1 MRRREWLNMT
11 GGASLAFLGEVL
23 RQRSARASDANNGN
37 GSESRG
43 TGSGFG
49 RAKSVLV
56 VFASG
61 GQSQLETFDPR
72 PDAPLEVRGEFG
84 AIESSVPGTF
94 LCEHLP
100 RLANLAHK
108 YAIVKSMSHED
119 LDHGSAM
126 YLTLTGQYHQRLS
139 SNPPP
144 RETDHPFFGSVLE
157 QVRPTSK
164 FLRTSVLVNGP
175 ALVPFEPGP
184 GQFAGLLGRRF
195 DSLVIGDMTSGQ
207 EAVPGLERLEELD
220 TRRQSLRRQLLH
232 EVERSATLATQ
243 PTLDMQT
250 IYQQAFGMLDRPAA
264 RQALDLDAE
273 PAAVRDR
280 YGRHRPGQACL
291 LARRLIEAEVPLV
304 TVVWNHSNRGQ
315 DKYPNEEEQFG
326 WDTHND
332 IFDVMGRSLLPRFD
346 QSFSALLEDLDRRGL
361 LDTTLVVC
369 LGEFGRAPL
378 VALESKFKGASP
390 GRKHWAAA
398 YSIVV
403 AGAGV
408 RGGISVGA
416 ADRHAA
422 YPISTKYGPWDVTAT
437 IFHALGI
444 DPAGHFYDSSNRPY
458 PISSGQPIAA
468 LYS

>member
-11 GGASLAFLGEVL
+11 SSSSFAFLGEVL
-23 RQRSARASDANNGN
+23 RRRSARASE
-37 GSESRG
+37 GSALA
-43 TGSGFG
+43 GFG

-56 VFASG
+56 IFASG

-100 RLANLAHK
+100 RLAKLANR
-108 YAIVKSMSHED
+108 YAIVKSMSHDD

-144 RETDHPFFGSVLE
+144 RETDHPYFGSVLE
-157 QVRPTSK
+157 QLRPRSK

-195 DSLVIGDMTSGQ
+195 DSLVIGDMTSDQ
-207 EAVPGLERLEELD
+207 PAIPGLERLEEINPQ
-220 TRRQSLRRQLLH
+220 RHAIRRQLLNQL
-232 EVERSATLATQ
+232 EQTRSQAAQRTI
-243 PTLDMQT
+243 DMQT
-250 IYQQAFGMLDRPAA
+250 LYQQAYEMLDRPAA
-264 RQALDLDAE
+264 REALDMNAE
-273 PAAVRDR
+273 PAAIRER

-315 DKYPNEEEQFG
+315 DLYPDDAEQFG

-346 QSFSALLEDLDRRGL
+346 QSFSALLEDLEQRGL

-378 VALESKFKGASP
+378 VAVESRFQGASA

-398 YSIVV
+398 YSIVM

-408 RGGISVGA
+408 RGGSVIGA
-416 ADRHAA
+416 TDRHAA
-422 YPISTKYGPWDVTAT
+422 YPISTKYGPWDVIAT

-444 DPAGHFYDSSNRPY
+444 DPAGHFYDSSSRPY
-458 PISSGQPIAA
+458 PLTSGQPIAA

>member
-11 GGASLAFLGEVL
+11 SGAGLAFLGEVL
-23 RQRSARASDANNGN
+23 RQRSARSDEGL
-37 GSESRG
+37 RG
-43 TGSGFG
+43 AGFG

-56 VFASG
+56 VLASG

-72 PDAPLEVRGEFG
+72 PDAPLEVRGQFG

-100 RLANLAHK
+100 RLAKLAHR
-108 YAIVKSMSHED
+108 YAIVKSMSHDD
-119 LDHGSAM
+119 LDHGSAL

-157 QVRPTSK
+157 QVRPRSK
-164 FLRTSVLVNGP
+164 FLRTSVMVNGP

-184 GQFAGLLGRRF
+184 GQYAGLLGRRF
-195 DSLVIGDMTSGQ
+195 DSLVIGDLTTDQ
-207 EAVPGLERLEELD
+207 PAIPGLERLEEMNSE
-220 TRRQSLRRQLLH
+220 RQRIRRQLLNQL
-232 EVERSATLATQ
+232 EPIRPQAAQ
-243 PTLDMQT
+243 PAIDMQT
-250 IYQQAFGMLDRPAA
+250 LYQQAYEMLDRPAA

-273 PAAVRDR
+273 PAALRDR

-315 DKYPNEEEQFG
+315 DKYPDDAEQFG

-332 IFDVMGRSLLPRFD
+332 IFDVMGGSLLPRFD
-346 QSFSALLEDLDRRGL
+346 QSFSALLEDLDQRGL
-361 LDTTLVVC
+361 LESTLVVC

-378 VALESKFKGASP
+378 VAIESKFKGASA

-408 RGGISVGA
+408 RGGATVGA
-416 ADRHAA
+416 TDRQAA
-422 YPISTKYGPWDVTAT
+422 YPISTKYAPWDVTAT

-444 DPAGHFYDSSNRPY
+444 DPSGHFYDSSNRPY
-458 PISSGQPIAA
+458 PVSSGQPIAA

>member
-11 GGASLAFLGEVL
+11 SGASLAFWGEVL
-23 RQRSARASDANNGN
+23 RQRSARANEAPTNH
-37 GSESRG
+37 G
-43 TGSGFG
+43 TGFG

-100 RLANLAHK
+100 RLAKLAHR
-108 YAIVKSMSHED
+108 YAIVKSMSHDD

-184 GQFAGLLGRRF
+184 GQYAGLLGRRF

-207 EAVPGLERLEELD
+207 EAVPGLEQLDELD
-220 TRRQSLRRQLLH
+220 SRRQALRRHLLH
-232 EVERSATLATQ
+232 EVERTAPLSTQ

-273 PAAVRDR
+273 PAVIRNR

-315 DKYPNEEEQFG
+315 DLYPNDAEQFG

-346 QSFSALLEDLDRRGL
+346 QSFSALLEDLDQRGL
-361 LDTTLVVC
+361 LETTLVVC

-378 VALESKFKGASP
+378 VAVESKFKGASA

-408 RGGISVGA
+408 RGGTTVGA
-416 ADRHAA
+416 TDRHAA
-422 YPISTKYGPWDVTAT
+422 YPISKKYAPWDVTAT

>member
-11 GGASLAFLGEVL
+11 SGAGLTFLGEVL
-23 RQRSARASDANNGN
+23 RQRSARSDEG
-37 GSESRG
+37 SRG
-43 TGSGFG
+43 AGFG

-56 VFASG
+56 VLASG

-72 PDAPLEVRGEFG
+72 PDAPLEVRGQFG

-100 RLANLAHK
+100 RLAKLAQR

-119 LDHGSAM
+119 LDHGSAL
-126 YLTLTGQYHQRLS
+126 YLTLTGQYHQRIT

-157 QVRPTSK
+157 QVRPKSK
-164 FLRTSVLVNGP
+164 FLRTSVMVNGP

-195 DSLVIGDMTSGQ
+195 DSLVIGDLTTDQ
-207 EAVPGLERLEELD
+207 PAIPGLERLEEMNSE
-220 TRRQSLRRQLLH
+220 RQAIRRQLLNQL
-232 EVERSATLATQ
+232 EPIRPQAAQ
-243 PTLDMQT
+243 PAIDMQT
-250 IYQQAFGMLDRPAA
+250 LYQQAYEMLDRPAA

-273 PAAVRDR
+273 PAALRDR

-315 DKYPNEEEQFG
+315 DKYPDEEEQFG

-346 QSFSALLEDLDRRGL
+346 QSFSALLEDLDQRGL

-408 RGGISVGA
+408 RGGTIVGA
-416 ADRHAA
+416 TDRHAA

>member
-1 MRRREWLNMT
+1 MRRREWLHMT
-11 GGASLAFLGEVL
+11 SGMGLPFLGEVL
-23 RQRSARASDANNGN
+23 RQRTARAVE
-37 GSESRG
+37 GS
-43 TGSGFG
+43 TLAGFG

-84 AIESSVPGTF
+84 AIETSVPGTF

-100 RLANLAHK
+100 RLAKLAQQF
-108 YAIVKSMSHED
+108 AIVKSMSHED

-144 RETDHPFFGSVLE
+144 REIDHPFFGSVLE
-157 QVRPTSK
+157 QVRPRSK

-175 ALVPFEPGP
+175 ALVPFDPGP

-195 DSLVIGDMTSGQ
+195 DSLVIGDMTSEQ
-207 EAVPGLERLEELD
+207 PAIPGMERLAEVNSQRHAI
-220 TRRQSLRRQLLH
+220 RRRLLGQLESTGPQAAQS
-232 EVERSATLATQ
+232 TI
-243 PTLDMQT
+243 DMQT
-250 IYQQAFGMLDRPAA
+250 LYQQAYEMLDRPAA
-264 RQALDLDAE
+264 REALDLNAE
-273 PAAVRDR
+273 SMTTRDR

-315 DKYPNEEEQFG
+315 DKYPDDPEQYG

-346 QSFSALLEDLDRRGL
+346 QSVSALLEDLDQRGL

-378 VALESKFKGASP
+378 VAIESRFQGASA

-398 YSIVV
+398 YSIVL

-408 RGGISVGA
+408 RGGSIIGA
-416 ADRHAA
+416 TDRHAA
-422 YPISTKYGPWDVTAT
+422 FPISTKYGPWDVIAT

-444 DPAGHFYDSSNRPY
+444 DPASHFQDSANRPY
-458 PISSGQPIAA
+458 PLTSGQPIAA

>member
-1 MRRREWLNMT
+1 MRRRAWLNMT
-11 GGASLAFLGEVL
+11 SGAGLAFLGEVL
-23 RQRSARASDANNGN
+23 RQRSARSDEGL
-37 GSESRG
+37 RG
-43 TGSGFG
+43 AGFG

-56 VFASG
+56 VLASG

-72 PDAPLEVRGEFG
+72 PDAPLEVRGQFG

-100 RLANLAHK
+100 RLAKLAHR
-108 YAIVKSMSHED
+108 YAIVKSMSHDD
-119 LDHGSAM
+119 LDHGSAL

-157 QVRPTSK
+157 QVRPRSK
-164 FLRTSVLVNGP
+164 FLRTSVMVNGP

-184 GQFAGLLGRRF
+184 GQYAGLLGRRF
-195 DSLVIGDMTSGQ
+195 DSLVIGDLTTDQ
-207 EAVPGLERLEELD
+207 PAIPGLERLEEMNSE
-220 TRRQSLRRQLLH
+220 RQRIRRQLLNQL
-232 EVERSATLATQ
+232 EPIRPQAAQ
-243 PTLDMQT
+243 PAIDMQT
-250 IYQQAFGMLDRPAA
+250 LYQQAYEMLDRPAA

-273 PAAVRDR
+273 PAALRDR

-315 DKYPNEEEQFG
+315 DKYPDDAEQFG

-332 IFDVMGRSLLPRFD
+332 IFDVMGGSLLPRFD
-346 QSFSALLEDLDRRGL
+346 QSFSALLEDLDQRGL
-361 LDTTLVVC
+361 LESTLVVC

-378 VALESKFKGASP
+378 VAIESKFKGASA

-408 RGGISVGA
+408 RGGATVGA
-416 ADRHAA
+416 TDRQAA
-422 YPISTKYGPWDVTAT
+422 YPISTKYAPWDVTAT

-444 DPAGHFYDSSNRPY
+444 DPSGHFYDSSNRPY
-458 PISSGQPIAA
+458 PVSSGQPIAA

>member
-1 MRRREWLNMT
+1 MRRREWLNWSS
-11 GGASLAFLGEVL
+11 GAGLAFLGEAL
-23 RQRSARASDANNGN
+23 RLRPARAD
-37 GSESRG
+37 GSSTE
-43 TGSGFG
+43 TGFG

-56 VFASG
+56 VIASG

-84 AIESSVPGTF
+84 AIETSVSGTF
-94 LCEHLP
+94 VCEHLP
-100 RLANLAHK
+100 RLAKLAHRF
-108 YAIVKSMSHED
+108 AIVKSMSHED
-119 LDHGSAM
+119 LDHGSAL

-144 RETDHPFFGSVLE
+144 REIDHPFFGSVLE
-157 QVRPTSK
+157 QLRPPSK

-195 DSLVIGDMTSGQ
+195 DSLVIGDLTSD
-207 EAVPGLERLEELD
+207 EPAIPGLERLDEM
-220 TRRQSLRRQLLH
+220 TARRIATRRQLLSKLD
-232 EVERSATLATQ
+232 SAQSHVAQ
-243 PTLDMQT
+243 PTIDMQT
-250 IYQQAFGMLDRPAA
+250 LYQQAYEMLDRPAA
-264 RQALDLDAE
+264 REALNLDAE
-273 PAAVRDR
+273 PAAIRDR

-315 DKYPNEEEQFG
+315 DKYPDDPEQFG

-346 QSFSALLEDLDRRGL
+346 QSFSALLEDLEQRGL
-361 LDTTLVVC
+361 LDSTLVVC

-378 VALESKFKGASP
+378 VALESRFDGASP

-398 YSIVV
+398 YSIVL

-408 RGGISVGA
+408 RGGATVGA
-416 ADRHAA
+416 TDRHAA

-444 DPAGHFYDSSNRPY
+444 DPAGHFFDSSSRPY
-458 PISSGQPIAA
+458 PLTSGQPIAA

>member
-1 MRRREWLNMT
+1 MRRRVWLNMT
-11 GGASLAFLGEVL
+11 SGAGLAYLGEVL
-23 RQRSARASDANNGN
+23 RQRSAPADEG
-37 GSESRG
+37 SRG
-43 TGSGFG
+43 AGFG

-56 VFASG
+56 VLASG

-72 PDAPLEVRGEFG
+72 PDAPLEVRGQFG

-100 RLANLAHK
+100 RLAKLAQR

-119 LDHGSAM
+119 LDHGSAL

-157 QVRPTSK
+157 QVRPRSK

-184 GQFAGLLGRRF
+184 GQYAGLLGRRF
-195 DSLVIGDMTSGQ
+195 DSLVIGDLTTDLP
-207 EAVPGLERLEELD
+207 AIPGLERLEEMNSE
-220 TRRQSLRRQLLH
+220 RQAIRRQLLNQL
-232 EVERSATLATQ
+232 EPIRPQAAQ
-243 PTLDMQT
+243 PAIDMQT
-250 IYQQAFGMLDRPAA
+250 LYQQAYEMLDRPAA

-273 PAAVRDR
+273 PASVRDR

-315 DKYPNEEEQFG
+315 DKYPDDEEQFG

-332 IFDVMGRSLLPRFD
+332 IFEVMGGSLLPRFD
-346 QSFSALLEDLDRRGL
+346 QSFSALLEDLDQRGL
-361 LDTTLVVC
+361 LESTLVVC

-378 VALESKFKGASP
+378 VAIESKFKGASA

-398 YSIVV
+398 YSIVM

-408 RGGISVGA
+408 RGGTTVGA
-416 ADRHAA
+416 TDRQAA

-444 DPAGHFYDSSNRPY
+444 DPSGHFYDSSNRPY

>member
-1 MRRREWLNMT
+1 MRRREWLSRT
-11 GGASLAFLGEVL
+11 GGAGLAFWGEVL
-23 RQRSARASDANNGN
+23 RQRSAQSAN
-37 GSESRG
+37 GSQG
-43 TGSGFG
+43 TGFG

-56 VFASG
+56 VIASG

-72 PDAPLEVRGEFG
+72 PEAPLEVRGQFG
-84 AIESSVPGTF
+84 AIETSVPGTF
-94 LCEHLP
+94 FCEHLP
-100 RLANLAHK
+100 RLAKLADRF
-108 YAIVKSMSHED
+108 AVVKSMSHED
-119 LDHGSAM
+119 LDHGSAL
-126 YLTLTGQYHQRLS
+126 YLTLTGQYHQRIT

-157 QVRPTSK
+157 QVRPRSK

-195 DSLVIGDMTSGQ
+195 DSLVIGDMTTDQ
-207 EAVPGLERLEELD
+207 PAIPGLEQLEEVD
-220 TRRQSLRRQLLH
+220 VQRQAIRRRLLG
-232 EVERSATLATQ
+232 ELEPANPQAARPAIDMRTL
-243 PTLDMQT
+243 
-250 IYQQAFGMLDRPAA
+250 YQQAYEMLDRPAA
-264 RQALDLDAE
+264 RQALDLNAE
-273 PAAVRDR
+273 PANVRER

-315 DKYPNEEEQFG
+315 DLYPNDVEQFG

-332 IFDVMGRSLLPRFD
+332 IFDVMGSSLLPRFD
-346 QSFSALLEDLDRRGL
+346 QSFAALLDDLQQRGL

-378 VALESKFKGASP
+378 VARESKFKGATP

-408 RGGISVGA
+408 RGGATIGA
-416 ADRHAA
+416 TDRHAA
-422 YPISTKYGPWDVTAT
+422 FPISTKYGPWDVTAT

-444 DPAGHFYDSSNRPY
+444 DPGGHFYDSSNRPY
-458 PISSGQPIAA
+458 PISSGHPIAA

>member
-1 MRRREWLNMT
+1 MRRREWLSMT
-11 GGASLAFLGEVL
+11 SGAGLAFLGEVL
-23 RQRSARASDANNGN
+23 RQRSARADEG
-37 GSESRG
+37 SRG
-43 TGSGFG
+43 AGFG

-56 VFASG
+56 VLASG

-72 PDAPLEVRGEFG
+72 PDAPLKVRGQFG

-100 RLANLAHK
+100 RLAKLAHR

-119 LDHGSAM
+119 LDHGSAL
-126 YLTLTGQYHQRLS
+126 YLTFTGQYHQRLS

-157 QVRPTSK
+157 QVRPRSK

-195 DSLVIGDMTSGQ
+195 DSLVIGDLTTDQ
-207 EAVPGLERLEELD
+207 PAIPGLERLEEMNSQ
-220 TRRQSLRRQLLH
+220 RQAIRRQLLN
-232 EVERSATLATQ
+232 ELEPTKSQAAQ
-243 PTLDMQT
+243 PTIDMQT
-250 IYQQAFGMLDRPAA
+250 LYQQAYEMLDRPAA
-264 RQALDLDAE
+264 RQALDLDSE
-273 PAAVRDR
+273 PAALRDR

-315 DKYPNEEEQFG
+315 DLYPNDAEQFG

-332 IFDVMGRSLLPRFD
+332 IFEVMGGSLLPRFD
-346 QSFSALLEDLDRRGL
+346 QSFSALLEDLDQRGL
-361 LDTTLVVC
+361 LETTLVVC

-378 VALESKFKGASP
+378 VAVESKFKGASA

-398 YSIVV
+398 YSIVL

-408 RGGISVGA
+408 RGGTTVGA
-416 ADRHAA
+416 TDKQAA

-444 DPAGHFYDSSNRPY
+444 DPSGHFYDSSNRPY
-458 PISSGQPIAA
+458 PLSSGQPIAA